1 MKTRTEFLLAGVLPV
16 GLPLV
21 AQTVDRPNIVW
32 FLTEDVSTHYLGLF
46 NDGRGAATPNVER
59 LAKHGVTFT
68 NAYSCAPV
76 SSAARTTLITGC
88 YAPSFEGAYHR
99 TLSPA
104 DLPEGLNMFPSYLR
118 QAGYYTCNA
127 HKTDYNVKLD
137 KTAWDEIK
145 GTLESWQVRPD
156 KSKPFFLMRTT
167 MTTHESRVQFPE
179 SSVNKKKTVNSPE
192 NVYLHPSLPDTR
204 LMRYTYATFY
214 DRINDSDRELG
225 ELVDILKKNGELE
238 NTFIF
243 YFGDNGGSLPGTK
256 GYTNDI
262 GFHVPL
268 VVYVPEKWKDKVDYS
283 YGSKEDGLVSFMDF
297 APTVLSLAGVEI
309 PERMDGAPFL
319 VKETDMDDRVVYGYG
334 DRYDEFYA
342 FNRCV
347 RKGKYRYARNYQPSH
362 PRSLFAYFRYR
373 QAAFREWK
381 DLYNEGKLSAAQQ
394 RFFLPMGAEE
404 LYDLENDPYELHNL
418 ASDPQYKKV
427 VKQLRNTLNEN
438 LREKADLGFF
448 PETVVLEEGIPAAD
462 AYGQKNKKRIG
473 RFIEVADL
481 QTKSYD
487 ATVQKQL
494 RKALESDDPVI
505 RWWGLTTCAYFG
517 KQVDE
522 LEPQISS
529 LLSDERSYVGSKA
542 MVVSSILGKRY
553 EKSQFMALMADTKT
567 EAEVLLL
574 LNDLTFLLEN
584 QLIAPFEIAAE
595 ELPYKKFSE
604 DWRLRYINS
613 YSTTDNWEDRWKTIY
628 KKK

>member
-1 MKTRTEFLLAGVLPV
+1 MIGFLPLTMPVLAQEAGVMEC
-16 GLPLV
+16 
-21 AQTVDRPNIVW
+21 PNIVW
-32 FLTEDVSTHYLGLF
+32 FLTEDVSTHYLGMF

-59 LAKHGVTFT
+59 LARHGVTYT

-104 DLPEGLNMFPSYLR
+104 AMPENLNMFPAYLR

-127 HKTDYNVKLD
+127 HKTDYNVKVD
-137 KTAWDEIK
+137 KTAWDEMK
-145 GTLESWQVRPD
+145 GTLESWQARPD
-156 KSKPFFLMRTT
+156 RSKPFFLMRTT

-179 SSVNKKKTVNSPE
+179 NTINKKKTENSPE
-192 NVYLHPSLPDTR
+192 NVYLHPSLPDTK

-225 ELVDILKKNGELE
+225 EIIDMLKKNGELD

-262 GFHVPL
+262 GIHVPL
-268 VVYVPEKWKDKVDYS
+268 VVYVPEKWKDKVGYA
-283 YGSKEDGLVSFMDF
+283 YGSTEDGLVSFMDF
-297 APTVLSLAGVEI
+297 APTVLSLAGVDV
-309 PERMDGAPFL
+309 PERMDGQPFL
-319 VKETDMDDRVVYGYG
+319 VKEADMEDRVVYGYG

-342 FNRCV
+342 FNRCI
-347 RKGKYRYARNYQPSH
+347 RQGKYRYARNYQPNH

-381 DLYNEGKLSAAQQ
+381 DGFEEGKLSAEQQ
-394 RFFLPMGAEE
+394 RFFRPMGAEE

-418 ASDPQYKKV
+418 ATDPKYKKV
-427 VKQLRNTLNEN
+427 VAGLQKQLNRNLKA
-438 LREKADLGFF
+438 KADLGFF
-448 PETVVLEEGIPAAD
+448 PETVVLEEALPDAD
-462 AYGQKNKKRIG
+462 AYGQLHKQEIA
-473 RFIEVADL
+473 RFIEIADL
-481 QTKSYD
+481 QTEKYSKS
-487 ATVQKQL
+487 VEKKL
-494 RKALESDDPVI
+494 RTALTSENPVE

-517 KQVDE
+517 KTAQA
-522 LEPQISS
+522 LEHEVNA
-529 LLSDERSYVGSKA
+529 LLQDNRAYVRSKA
-542 MVVSSILGKRY
+542 MVVSSILGQRY
-553 EKSQFMALMADTKT
+553 DKAQFMAMMEKTQT

-574 LNDLTFLLEN
+574 LNDLTYLYEEE
-584 QLIAPFEIAAE
+584 LITPFEIAGG

-604 DWRLRYINS
+604 DWRLRYLNS
-613 YSTTDNWEDRWKTIY
+613 YVTTDNWKDRWQMIY
-628 KKK
+628 KKSK